1 MQNFVDLEKFSE
13 QQKKQLSVYLQNRL
27 RCNRERARQVC
38 CTIRVRQP
46 WFGIVSVP
54 DPENNPER
62 MQTFNRLLKLSA
74 TQNCYVDHLSTCLR
88 LSSLNLLFQRSFAQS
103 RAEKEQY
110 HGKQMQ
116 GRKLAVNLK
125 THNQN
130 APKGVADWKWKKR
143 ARFFPAC
150 APIMLGGWGRLRSPR
165 RT

>member
-1 MQNFVDLEKFSE
+1 MLDPCKLFHQH
-13 QQKKQLSVYLQNRL
+13 
-27 RCNRERARQVC
+27 
-38 CTIRVRQP
+38 IR
-46 WFGIVSVP
+46 IVS
-54 DPENNPER
+54 D
-62 MQTFNRLLKLSA
+62 
-74 TQNCYVDHLSTCLR
+74 
-88 LSSLNLLFQRSFAQS
+88 SLDLLFQRSFAQS

-165 RT
+165 RTWRWKKNGKREGASLRSHKTHARKRWKKKRNPKATTRTLAEKWGYRQMWTLKMCPLLET